1 MSLSTKNKRTQVLL
15 FSLATTLI
23 IFTLYKNSAI
33 KSSLNFPFSLRNL
46 LKEDYEQKRCKK
58 THKKFIEK
66 YNESEFSKVE
76 FKGLTKYQK
85 ILKDMIEEEKFDKIK
100 KYIKRILLYIIFLI
114 VDVLLIIFWFVFC
127 GCCCC
132 CKRRSSQG
140 CFKCNF
146 LLFFLLS
153 ILVILICIVGYFSTP
168 CLYKSFNDV
177 ICSLYKLVNHF
188 IEGTNQDFPKS
199 NWKGFEGIQ
208 KLITKYN
215 NTVNEIGNLP
225 SLSENKECNG
235 EVGTQLCQEYQ
246 TYVDKIKEVNE
257 NEGNFMTKLKEV
269 KNNISDV
276 SDSFTKI
283 KDKKIKK
290 IEDIMEY
297 FDKYCKLGLFILFS
311 VILGL
316 CFLSLLT
323 LTGYFVCNIKCLSC
337 LYHLFWNIEMLF
349 IIITMIIGILFGT
362 LGLVSKDA
370 VSVLKYTVSTENL
383 NAKDTFLIDINDNDK
398 DKIDSCFN
406 GDGNLANYVLGD
418 YNGGFSN
425 SNNENY
431 IEFENK
437 YKEVKDKPEFK
448 ELKDISDAY
457 SKLYSLFKNLKELY
471 DDLNSDSL
479 KEIVNCKFVGW
490 DFKILTDELNNSMA
504 KALVLFSLII
514 IVSDLIAFVSILF
527 GIFVVSQDKSSVQPE
542 VYENSS
548 KQVKIH
554 LREDKHNMD
563 YSSDNLRK

>member
-146 LLFFLLS
+146 LIFFLLS

-188 IEGTNQDFPKS
+188 IDGTNQDFPKS

-208 KLITKYN
+208 KLITKYE
-215 NTVNEIGNLP
+215 NTVNEIDNLP
-225 SLSENKECNG
+225 SLDGKGECSG
-235 EVGTQLCQEYQ
+235 EVGTQLCDDYK
-246 TYVDKIKEVNE
+246 TYVEKINAVNE
-257 NEGNFMTKLKEV
+257 ENFMTNLKEV
-269 KNNISDV
+269 KNKISDV

-370 VSVLKYTVSTENL
+370 VSVLKYTVSTDNL
-383 NAKDTFLIDINDNDK
+383 VATDTFLIDINDEDK
-398 DKIDSCFN
+398 QRIDLCFN
-406 GDGNLANYVLGD
+406 GNGD
-418 YNGGFSN
+418 LSDYALEGYNGGLSDSN
-425 SNNENY
+425 DANFR
-431 IEFENK
+431 EFENK
-437 YKEVKDKPEFK
+437 YNEAKDKPEFK
-448 ELKDISDAY
+448 ESKDISDAY
-457 SKLYSLFKNLKELY
+457 SQLYSLFKNLKELY

-504 KALVLFSLII
+504 KTLVLFSLII